1 MKICDAARRHTTRTA
16 FAIAAFGSMLLSDM
30 AIAQPEDVSV
40 AAPREIIRQQVGRSF
55 TTGGPI
61 EDVTIIRQ
69 VAYNDLDLRKAT
81 DVDTLNARVEA
92 AAREG
97 CAELDR
103 IFPFTATRRSRRE
116 CMRNAIDS
124 TTAQI
129 YAALAADG
137 RGYGNADH
145 P

>member
-1 MKICDAARRHTTRTA
+1 MKICGAARQHATRTA
-16 FAIAAFGSMLLSDM
+16 FAIAALGSILLSDV

-40 AAPREIIRQQVGRSF
+40 AVPREIVRQQVGRSF
-55 TTGGPI
+55 STGAPI
-61 EDVTIIRQ
+61 EDVTIINQ

-81 DVDTLNARVEA
+81 DVNTLNARVEA
-92 AAREG
+92 AASEG
-97 CAELDR
+97 CSELDR
-103 IFPFTATRRSRRE
+103 IFPFTASFRSRLE
-116 CMRNAIDS
+116 CMRRAIDT

-129 YAALAADG
+129 NAALAADG

>member
-1 MKICDAARRHTTRTA
+1 
-16 FAIAAFGSMLLSDM
+16 M

-40 AAPREIIRQQVGRSF
+40 AAPREIFRQQVGRSF
-55 TTGGPI
+55 STGAPI
-61 EDVTIIRQ
+61 EDVKIIHQ
-69 VAYNDLDLRKAT
+69 VAYNDLDLQKKPLKHRHAAC
-81 DVDTLNARVEA
+81 ARVEA

-116 CMRNAIDS
+116 CMRNAIDT

-137 RGYGNADH
+137 RGYGNADR